1 LLYFCFKIFKIH
13 IKIKPEGRAL
23 MKRLLACRKYLYTVK
38 RLYVENAFLAAS
50 RCLAPDIHSTY
61 FFFASVEK
69 CITG

>member
-1 LLYFCFKIFKIH
+1 
-13 IKIKPEGRAL
+13 